1 MATTGHDSILRWG
14 NDYLFAPCQ
23 SGIVNRDR
31 VVSGFGCDARDLT
44 CNLLDEVEPGPG
56 VVNIAVRQNLR
67 DDHTTTID
75 PEMELLPAAFSLS
88 SIVSRSPTALLQ

>member
-1 MATTGHDSILRWG
+1 
-14 NDYLFAPCQ
+14 
-23 SGIVNRDR
+23 
-31 VVSGFGCDARDLT
+31 
-44 CNLLDEVEPGPG
+44 LLDEVEPGPG